1 LRALIVLVPA
11 QGLALNLSPV
21 LNVVEQAKYVVFA
34 KACLVKWSLLVR
46 VVAAVAWELLLLLR
60 VQSVQAKVVFRLVSH
75 TQLMFLV
82 ESTPDKQCVSLV
94 AVLLVLAEE
103 MQAICTC
110 MLLLRNTHDSHA
122 KKMTL
127 FVHFH

>member
-1 LRALIVLVPA
+1 V
-11 QGLALNLSPV
+11 QGLAHSLSPV
-21 LNVVEQAKYVVFA
+21 LNVAEQAKYVVFA
-34 KACLVKWSLLVR
+34 RACLVKWSLQAPVG
-46 VVAAVAWELLLLLR
+46 VVAAWALLLLLR
-60 VQSVQAKVVFRLVSH
+60 VQSVQAKVAHRRVSH
-75 TQLMFLV
+75 TRLMFLV

-122 KKMTL
+122 KKMTS
-127 FVHFH
+127 FAYFH

>member
-46 VVAAVAWELLLLLR
+46 VVVVVAWALLL
-60 VQSVQAKVVFRLVSH
+60 
-75 TQLMFLV
+75 
-82 ESTPDKQCVSLV
+82 
-94 AVLLVLAEE
+94 
-103 MQAICTC
+103 
-110 MLLLRNTHDSHA
+110 
-122 KKMTL
+122 
-127 FVHFH
+127 